1 MRAHCLWV
9 LLLFLAPAYA
19 AIEIN
24 AQWTADSPEA
34 VAAAMNV
41 QAFQAGLR
49 RDIGQVYDA
58 AGMADAG
65 VSVALQATIVGESAT
80 LISTTPPPHTQN
92 TATASQTPPHTT
104 PAPPDSPTSGGL
116 NVAIGAGVVA
126 VVGLAALGLFSNNRA
141 LTVPAARERRGG
153 PELPYK
159 LERPPLTEPDEPP
172 PTRGY
177 TKRGE

>member
-1 MRAHCLWV
+1 MLCIGFAR
-9 LLLFLAPAYA
+9 A

-65 VSVALQATIVGESAT
+65 MSVALQATIVGGGAT
-80 LISTTPPPHTQN
+80 LISTTPPPQTTP
-92 TATASQTPPHTT
+92 TAHTT
-104 PAPPDSPTSGGL
+104 PTPPDSPTSGGL

-141 LTVPAARERRGG
+141 LTVPAARERKG

-159 LERPPLTEPDEPP
+159 IERHPKTDEEEADT
-172 PTRGY
+172 PTQYPRNDRVY
-177 TKRGE
+177 

>member
-1 MRAHCLWV
+1 M
-9 LLLFLAPAYA
+9 LFLAPARA
-19 AIEIN
+19 ALEIN
-24 AQWTADSPEA
+24 TQWTADSPEA
-34 VAAAMNV
+34 VAAAVNV

-65 VSVALQATIVGESAT
+65 VSVALQATIVGGGAT
-80 LISTTPPPHTQN
+80 LISTTPPPHA
-92 TATASQTPPHTT
+92 ATAPQTT
-104 PAPPDSPTSGGL
+104 PTPPDSPTSGGL
-116 NVAIGAGVVA
+116 NVAIGSGVVA

-159 LERPPLTEPDEPP
+159 IERHPKTDEEEADT
-172 PTRGY
+172 PTQYPRNG
-177 TKRGE
+177 

>member
-1 MRAHCLWV
+1 
-9 LLLFLAPAYA
+9 LLFLAPARA
-19 AIEIN
+19 ALEIN

-34 VAAAMNV
+34 VAAAVNV

-65 VSVALQATIVGESAT
+65 VSVALQATIVGGGAT
-80 LISTTPPPHTQN
+80 LISTTPPPHA
-92 TATASQTPPHTT
+92 ATAPQTT
-104 PAPPDSPTSGGL
+104 PTPPDSPTSGGL
-116 NVAIGAGVVA
+116 NVAIGSGVVA

-159 LERPPLTEPDEPP
+159 IERHPKTDEEEADT
-172 PTRGY
+172 PTQYPRNG
-177 TKRGE
+177 

>member
-1 MRAHCLWV
+1 M
-9 LLLFLAPAYA
+9 LFLAPAYA

-65 VSVALQATIVGESAT
+65 VSVALQATIVGGGAT
-80 LISTTPPPHTQN
+80 LISTTPPPH
-92 TATASQTPPHTT
+92 ATTTPPPHTT

-116 NVAIGAGVVA
+116 SVAIGAGVVA

-141 LTVPAARERRGG
+141 LTVPAARERRG

-159 LERPPLTEPDEPP
+159 IERPDNYHADTTVIQTEKD
-172 PTRGY
+172 Y
-177 TKRGE
+177 

>member
-58 AGMADAG
+58 AGMPDAG
-65 VSVALQATIVGESAT
+65 VSVALQATIVGGSAT
-80 LISTTPPPHTQN
+80 LISTTPPPQ
-92 TATASQTPPHTT
+92 TATTSQTQPHTT

-116 NVAIGAGVVA
+116 SVAIGAGVVA

-141 LTVPAARERRGG
+141 LTVPAARERKG

-159 LERPPLTEPDEPP
+159 IERHPKTDEEEADT
-172 PTRGY
+172 PTQYPRNDRVY
-177 TKRGE
+177 

>member
-1 MRAHCLWV
+1 MRTELWF
-9 LLLFLAPAYA
+9 LFLLCIGFARA

-65 VSVALQATIVGESAT
+65 VSVALQATIVGGGAT
-80 LISTTPPPHTQN
+80 LISTTPPPQ
-92 TATASQTPPHTT
+92 TATTSQTQPHTT
-104 PAPPDSPTSGGL
+104 PTPPDSPTSGGL
-116 NVAIGAGVVA
+116 SVAIGAGVVA

-159 LERPPLTEPDEPP
+159 IERHPKTDEEEPDTATQYP
-172 PTRGY
+172 RNG
-177 TKRGE
+177 